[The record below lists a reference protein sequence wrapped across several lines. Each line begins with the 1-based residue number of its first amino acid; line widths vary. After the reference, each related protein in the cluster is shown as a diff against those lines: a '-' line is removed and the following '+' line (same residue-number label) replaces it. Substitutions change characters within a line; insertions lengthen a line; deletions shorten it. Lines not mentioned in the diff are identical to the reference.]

1 MPPTIHPALANPPL
15 ALRGTVSALRLLATA
30 AERSGGL
37 VESLYIVGGFV
48 RDVLLGHPTLDFDM
62 VVVGKTMA
70 FANSLSQ
77 QLGGQVTTHPSF
89 GTATWYPPPNQA
101 WLPPQID
108 FATTRIETYSAPA
121 ALPTVKLVRGP
132 DALFR
137 DTFRRDFTINAMAF
151 RLYPPPFGLLIDPR
165 GGREDL
171 RRGLIQ
177 VMHSRSFID
186 DPTRIFRAARF
197 AVRLNF
203 QISPATFALIPSALQ
218 YVPAL
223 SGERIRHEFDLI
235 FTEADPAAVLNR
247 LSEWGVLDQIGL
259 MFDEKKARALRWVQ
273 AWLKRPT
280 WAVREPI
287 SREAVG
293 WILLTAGQ
301 PDPLRTA
308 ARFSLSKLA
317 AVGLAEAARFPAIT
331 AALAAADR
339 PSAVDLALRGLS
351 DEALLALWATL
362 PDPAQRDQVAAY
374 ADRYRHQHPTL
385 DGNFLRALGLK
396 PGPLFGKLLTQL
408 REALLNGEVVT
419 PDDEAAWLRARVENE
434 SGEARKDDRN

>member
-1 MPPTIHPALANPPL
+1 MPPTIYPTLADPPL
-15 ALRGTVSALRLLATA
+15 ALRGTVSALQLLATA
-30 AERSGGL
+30 AARSGGL

-48 RDVLLGHPTLDFDM
+48 RDMLLGRPTLDFDI

-70 FANSLSQ
+70 FANYLSQ
-77 QLGGQVTTHPSF
+77 QLGGRVTTHPPF
-89 GTATWYPPPNQA
+89 GTATWYTVPNQA

-108 FATTRIETYSAPA
+108 FATTRVETYSAPA
-121 ALPTVKLVRGP
+121 ALPTVGLVRGP

-177 VMHSRSFID
+177 VMHSRSFLD

-197 AVRLNF
+197 ATRLNF
-203 QISPATFALIPSALQ
+203 KISPATLSLIPPALE
-218 YVPAL
+218 YLPTL
-223 SGERIRHEFDLI
+223 SGERLRHEFDLI
-235 FTEADPAAVLNR
+235 FTEADPAAMINR
-247 LSEWGVLDQIGL
+247 LWEWGALNQIGL
-259 MFDEKKARALRWVQ
+259 TFDEKKARGLRWVQ
-273 AWLKRPT
+273 AWLKRPA

-293 WILLTAGQ
+293 WIIMAGGL
-301 PDPLRTA
+301 PDSLSITN
-308 ARFSLSKLA
+308 RFSLNKLA
-317 AVGLAEAARFPAIT
+317 AAGLAEAARFPAIE
-331 AALAAADR
+331 AALAAAAR
-339 PSAVDLALRGLS
+339 PSDIDQALRNLS

-362 PDPAQRDQVAAY
+362 PDAGQRDQVADY
-374 ADRYRHQHPTL
+374 TSRYRYQHPTL

-396 PGPLFGKLLTQL
+396 PGPLFGKLLAQL

-419 PDDEAAWLRARVENE
+419 PDDEAKWLRARVANE
-434 SGEARKDDRN
+434 PDEKKDHDHN